1 MKNYHA
7 ICLLAFL
14 FILAQIVWH
23 LTAKGV
29 I

>member
-14 FILAQIVWH
+14 FILAQIGFY
-23 LTAKGV
+23 LTAKG
-29 I
+29 II